1 MIQINKKDRKQIGDS
16 MMYDFSEKKKEQEF
30 IEEKLQKMKGSYE
43 KMQMSEQQ
51 LRDLQMRMEEAK
63 MEKKEMRYNT
73 KMTKFIVAAAAV
85 ATFVILPNTTASVA
99 HAMEQIPVIGKL
111 VEVVTFRDYEYE
123 SEKKTADIE
132 VPELEVVTAEK
143 EAADDGVGE
152 NVISQNTDNTTQQN
166 LEKTTEEINA
176 EIQKITEEIISD
188 FEASLAAEEEGY
200 RDVVVK
206 SEILATTPEYF
217 TLKLMCFQA
226 MGSGYEWNHYYTIDL
241 NTGERIQLKDLFK
254 ENADYITKISENIK
268 VQMQEQM
275 DADESVM
282 YWLNDEMEEFN
293 FKQITEDTSFYL
305 NDNGNL
311 MICFNEGDVG
321 PMSMG
326 VVEFEIPEEVI
337 RDIRK

>member
-1 MIQINKKDRKQIGDS
+1 

-30 IEEKLQKMKGSYE
+30 IEEKLLGMKQKYGE
-43 KMQMSEQQ
+43 LQMSEQQ
-51 LRDLQMRMEEAK
+51 LQNLQMRMEEAK
-63 MEKKEMRYNT
+63 MEKKARYNT

-99 HAMEQIPVIGKL
+99 HAMEQIPIIGRL

-123 SEKKTADIE
+123 SDKKTADIE
-132 VPELEVVTAEK
+132 VPELEVITAEEEKANDNVK
-143 EAADDGVGE
+143 ENAINQQKE
-152 NVISQNTDNTTQQN
+152 NTVQQN
-166 LEKTTEEINA
+166 LEKTTKEINA
-176 EIQKITEEIISD
+176 EIQLITEEIIAD
-188 FEASLAAEEEGY
+188 FEASLAEDEGY
-200 RDVVVK
+200 KDVVVK
-206 SEILATTPEYF
+206 SEILATTSEYF
-217 TLKLMCFQA
+217 TLKLMCFEA
-226 MGSGYEWNHYYTIDL
+226 AGSGYEWNHYYTIDL
-241 NTGERIQLKDLFK
+241 NTGERIQLKNLFK

-275 DADESVM
+275 DVDESVM

-326 VVEFEIPEEVI
+326 GVEFEIPEEVI

>member
-1 MIQINKKDRKQIGDS
+1 

-30 IEEKLQKMKGSYE
+30 IEEKLLGMKQKYGE
-43 KMQMSEQQ
+43 VQMSEQQ
-51 LRDLQMRMEEAK
+51 LQDLQMRMEEAK
-63 MEKKEMRYNT
+63 MEKKVCYNT

-99 HAMEQIPVIGKL
+99 HAMEQIPIIGRL

-123 SEKKTADIE
+123 SDKKTADIE
-132 VPELEVVTAEK
+132 VPELEVITAEEEKANDNVK
-143 EAADDGVGE
+143 ENAINQQKE
-152 NVISQNTDNTTQQN
+152 NTVQQN
-166 LEKTTEEINA
+166 LEKTTKEINA
-176 EIQKITEEIISD
+176 EIQLITEEIIAD
-188 FEASLAAEEEGY
+188 FEASLAEDEGY
-200 RDVVVK
+200 KDVVVK

-217 TLKLMCFQA
+217 TLKLMCFEA
-226 MGSGYEWNHYYTIDL
+226 AGSGYEWNHYYTIDL
-241 NTGERIQLKDLFK
+241 NTGERIQLKNLFK

-326 VVEFEIPEEVI
+326 VVEFEIPEEII

>member
-1 MIQINKKDRKQIGDS
+1 
-16 MMYDFSEKKKEQEF
+16 MYDFSEKKKEQEF
-30 IEEKLQKMKGSYE
+30 IEEKLLGMKQKYGE
-43 KMQMSEQQ
+43 LQMSEQQ
-51 LRDLQMRMEEAK
+51 LQNLQMRMEEAK
-63 MEKKEMRYNT
+63 MEKKARYNT

-99 HAMEQIPVIGKL
+99 HAMEQIPIIGRL

-123 SEKKTADIE
+123 SDKKTADIE
-132 VPELEVVTAEK
+132 VPELEVITAEEEKANDNVK
-143 EAADDGVGE
+143 ENAINQQKE
-152 NVISQNTDNTTQQN
+152 NTVQQN
-166 LEKTTEEINA
+166 LKKTTKEINA
-176 EIQKITEEIISD
+176 EIQLITEEIIAD
-188 FEASLAAEEEGY
+188 FEASLAEDEGY
-200 RDVVVK
+200 KDVVVK

-217 TLKLMCFQA
+217 TLKLMCFEA
-226 MGSGYEWNHYYTIDL
+226 AGSGYEWNHYYTIDL
-241 NTGERIQLKDLFK
+241 NTGERIQLKNLFK

>member
-1 MIQINKKDRKQIGDS
+1 

-30 IEEKLQKMKGSYE
+30 IEEKLLGMKQKYGE
-43 KMQMSEQQ
+43 LQMSEQQ
-51 LRDLQMRMEEAK
+51 LQNLQMRMEEAK
-63 MEKKEMRYNT
+63 MEKKARYNT

-99 HAMEQIPVIGKL
+99 HAMEQIPIIGRL

-123 SEKKTADIE
+123 SDKKTADIE
-132 VPELEVVTAEK
+132 VPELEVITAEEEKANDNVK
-143 EAADDGVGE
+143 ENAINQQKE
-152 NVISQNTDNTTQQN
+152 NTVQQN
-166 LEKTTEEINA
+166 LEKTTKEINA
-176 EIQKITEEIISD
+176 EIQLITEEIIAD
-188 FEASLAAEEEGY
+188 FEASLAEDEGY
-200 RDVVVK
+200 KDVVVK

-217 TLKLMCFQA
+217 TLKLMCFEA
-226 MGSGYEWNHYYTIDL
+226 AGSGYEWNHYYTIDL
-241 NTGERIQLKDLFK
+241 NTGERIQLKNLFK

>member
-1 MIQINKKDRKQIGDS
+1 

-30 IEEKLQKMKGSYE
+30 IEEKLLGMKQKYGE
-43 KMQMSEQQ
+43 LQMSEQQ
-51 LRDLQMRMEEAK
+51 LQDLQMRMEEAK
-63 MEKKEMRYNT
+63 MEKKVRYNT

-99 HAMEQIPVIGKL
+99 HAMEQIPIIGRL

-123 SEKKTADIE
+123 SDKKMADIE
-132 VPELEVVTAEK
+132 VPELEVVTVEK
-143 EAADDGVGE
+143 ETADDSVASNSEE
-152 NVISQNTDNTTQQN
+152 NATNQQNDSAVQQN
-166 LEKTTEEINA
+166 LKKTTEEINA
-176 EIQKITEEIISD
+176 EIQLITEEIIAD
-188 FEASLAAEEEGY
+188 FEASLAEDEGY
-200 RDVVVK
+200 KDVVVK
-206 SEILATTPEYF
+206 SEILATTPAYF
-217 TLKLMCFQA
+217 TLKLMCFEA
-226 MGSGYEWNHYYTIDL
+226 AGSGYEWNHYYTIDL
-241 NTGERIQLKDLFK
+241 NTGERIQLKNLFK